1 MPWLHLLHLRLML
14 QVETF
19 LNWWVNGQ
27 NGVSYTPGGLAYTTG
42 NEPLPNAANAAF
54 LAMAYGK
61 SLEGTSR
68 YSLTCPCI
76 HRSNLAVANM
86 VHASMG
92 ISTAVIKMT

>member
-1 MPWLHLLHLRLML
+1 MLRLHAFHLSLML

-27 NGVSYTPGGLAYTTG
+27 NGVSYTPGGLAYTRG
-42 NEPLPNAANAAF
+42 DEPLPNAANAAF

-68 YSLTCPCI
+68 YSLACRFR
-76 HRSNLAVANM
+76 HRSRTLPTWRMQAWRLT
-86 VHASMG
+86 SL
-92 ISTAVIKMT
+92 S